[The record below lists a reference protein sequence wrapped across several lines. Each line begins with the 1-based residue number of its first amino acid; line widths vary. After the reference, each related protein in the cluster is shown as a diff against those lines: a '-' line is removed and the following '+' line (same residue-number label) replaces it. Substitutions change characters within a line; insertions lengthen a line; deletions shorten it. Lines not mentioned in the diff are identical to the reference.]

1 LGSKNQATGK
11 SRKKFRRLLLL
22 AFVLTAALVVAK
34 WSWIDA
40 QARTVVALSPVL
52 EAPVL
57 TPAVEAVT
65 GEPCFTDT
73 IIAGNPALVVRP
85 PGQGS
90 WPAIFFVNGVV
101 TEGRKLPEVR
111 RLAEGLARAGYL
123 VVVADLPGLRRG
135 EIRPET
141 VHETL
146 EVARTISERPDARDG
161 TIGLVGVSTGA
172 TLSLLAAGD
181 GEIAQRVSVVAGVA
195 PTPT

>member
-1 LGSKNQATGK
+1 MLAVLAVAT
-11 SRKKFRRLLLL
+11 
-22 AFVLTAALVVAK
+22 

-40 QARTVVALSPVL
+40 QARAVVVLSPVL

-57 TPAVEAVT
+57 TPVVEVAT
-65 GEPCFTDT
+65 GEPRLEDT
-73 IIAGNPALVVRP
+73 SVAGNPAFVLKPRGEGP
-85 PGQGS
+85 

-101 TEGRKLPEVR
+101 TQGRELPEVR

-146 EVARTISERPDARDG
+146 EVAREIAERPEARDG
-161 TIGLVGVSTGA
+161 KVGLVGVSTGA
-172 TLSLLAAGD
+172 TLALLAAEKEDLD
-181 GEIAQRVSVVAGVA
+181 GRLSVVAGMA
-195 PTPT
+195 PYADVRTLLCIATTGHYQKDGRLVR